1 MHRTL
6 YTRAAVALLVALAAC
21 TGTTSSGDRAN
32 PHTAKAQRVRA
43 SVNGISQAGSDFY
56 QVFVTDAAAPGIGQ
70 YTIMTGPNHPVTIST
85 GSPKNVLYGDG
96 SPSTSFNT
104 IHSYTT
110 GTDYVEIGLLGTA
123 PHLVPLGPTI
133 PGVTAAVT
141 PIGTSGFQTTFTT
154 SSPTVP
160 DALKIVQVVAAHGS
174 TFETAT
180 VEVTTT
186 ITNTGNAPVSIGLRY
201 LWDVQIGEDDGP
213 TFQQFSPNAPL
224 ILTEKSYAPPTFAF
238 YRIQDN
244 NNNTPSPLFSVFG
257 TVTGPTTIT
266 PVPTPPD
273 VIDNASWPSSVGT
286 AFFYT
291 PTSGD
296 VSSPNGT
303 DDNAVLYYWGA
314 TQATAITIAPG
325 ASRTFS
331 QSLVSAEANAPPPFN
346 QQPVAKITAPA
357 NNASFAQGA
366 SAAFAGTGTDPEDG
380 ALTGASLV
388 WTDNVSGSQIGT
400 GTSFSVTNLAVGTH
414 VITLTATDSKSATG
428 TASVTVIIA
437 GVAVDQPPTATITL
451 PANGATFV
459 QGASVSFSGSG
470 HDPED
475 GAVTGSALR
484 WSSSADGA
492 LTTGATFSRTNLS
505 VGTHVITLT
514 AVDSKGQTGT
524 ASVTIHITAPT
535 QNQSPTATI
544 TAPTTGAVL
553 AQGSSIS
560 FAGSGADPED
570 GALTGASLVW
580 TDNVSGGQIGT
591 GTSFSLTTLATGP
604 HAITLTATDSKGA
617 KGTATV
623 SITIGF
629 SQTIGTAGGSL
640 CVDSCHLSLYI
651 PAGALHASTTFFVW
665 SVPAPSAPAGLVGL
679 ADIISPVVTFGTN
692 AELGLGYDPTTLPS
706 GISESSLRVL
716 QYVAGSWQPTIN
728 SSVNTT
734 SHIVYG
740 QVTSTGIFAIVG
752 TP

>member
-1 MHRTL
+1 MHRTP
-6 YTRAAVALLVALAAC
+6 YTRGAVALLVMLAAC
-21 TGTTSSGDRAN
+21 TGTTSSDGPSKA
-32 PHTAKAQRVRA
+32 HTAKEQRLRA
-43 SVNGISQAGSDFY
+43 SASNVSQAGNDFY
-56 QVFVTDAAAPGIGQ
+56 QVFVTDLAQAGIGQ
-70 YTIMTGPNHPVTIST
+70 YTIMTGANHPVTIST
-85 GSPKNVLYGDG
+85 GSPKNVLFGG
-96 SPSTSFNT
+96 GNPGTSFNT

-110 GTDYVEIGLLGTA
+110 GTDYVELGLGSA
-123 PHLVPLGPTI
+123 PNLVPLGPTT

-154 SSPTVP
+154 STPSVP
-160 DALKIVQVVAAHGS
+160 DALKIVQIVAAHGS
-174 TFETAT
+174 TFETST

-186 ITNTGNAPVSIGLRY
+186 ITNTGTAPVSIGLRY

-213 TFQQFSPNAPL
+213 TFQQFSPDAPP

-273 VIDNASWPSSVGT
+273 VVDNASWPSSYGT
-286 AFFYT
+286 RFFYT
-291 PTSGD
+291 PTSED
-296 VSSPNGT
+296 VSSPNGI

-346 QQPVAKITAPA
+346 QSPVAHITAPT

-366 SAAFAGTGTDPEDG
+366 SVSFAGTGTDPEDG

-388 WTDNVSGSQIGT
+388 WTDNVSATTIGT
-400 GTSFSVTNLAVGTH
+400 GTSFTLASLSVGTH
-414 VITLTATDSKSATG
+414 VITLTATDSKGATG
-428 TASVTVIIA
+428 TASVTVIIT
-437 GVAVDQPPTATITL
+437 GVAVNQPPTATITL
-451 PANGATFV
+451 PTNGATFV

-475 GAVTGSALR
+475 GNVTGTALR
-484 WSSSADGA
+484 WSSSLDGA

-514 AVDSKGQTGT
+514 AVDSKGLTGT
-524 ASVTIHITAPT
+524 ATVTIHITAPA

-544 TAPTTGAVL
+544 TAPTAGALL
-553 AQGSSIS
+553 ALGSSVS
-560 FAGSGADPED
+560 FAGTGSDPED

-591 GTSFSLTTLATGP
+591 GTSFSLTTLAVGP
-604 HAITLTATDSKGA
+604 HIITLTATDSKGA
-617 KGTATV
+617 KGAATV
-623 SITIGF
+623 SITVGF
-629 SQTIGTAGGSL
+629 SQTIGSAGGTL
-640 CVDSCHLSLYI
+640 CVNSCHLSLFI
-651 PAGALHASTTFFVW
+651 PAGALHSSTTFFVW
-665 SVPAPSAPAGLVGL
+665 SVPAPSAPPGLVGM
-679 ADIISPVVTFGTN
+679 ADVISPVVSFATN
-692 AELGLGYDPTTLPS
+692 GELGLGYDPATLPA
-706 GISESSLRVL
+706 GISESSLRL
-716 QYVAGSWQPTIN
+716 SQYVGGSWQPTIA

-740 QVTSTGIFAIVG
+740 QVTSTGIFAIIG